1 MNFLRRGHRSRTEGA
16 YANDRGRTDHA
27 YGNNTGRHDGGYVNN
42 TGRTDGAYGNNTG
55 SGITS
60 EKHHRR
66 TKTKRP
72 LFDINSG
79 SFNRRPSFGQW

>member
-27 YGNNTGRHDGGYVNN
+27 YGNNTGR
-42 TGRTDGAYGNNTG
+42 TDGAYGNNTG
-55 SGITS
+55 SGVTS

-66 TKTKRP
+66 TKNKRP
-72 LFDINSG
+72 LFDMNSG